1 MAKASLHP
9 LLPASALVSLR
20 ALGTVQGGTP
30 LRVVQRW
37 LGHSSIAT
45 GERYGHLAPGAGDSY
60 IGLLNFGEKTDAL
73 GAPEPENR
81 ANLVPKIGTDSM
93 N

>member
-1 MAKASLHP
+1 
-9 LLPASALVSLR
+9 
-20 ALGTVQGGTP
+20 

-37 LGHSSIAT
+37 LRYSSIT
-45 GERYGHLAPGAGDSY
+45 TSERYGHLAPGAGDSY
-60 IGLLNFGEKTDAL
+60 IGLLNFSGETDAL

-81 ANLVPKIGTDSM
+81 GNLVPKVGTDSL